1 MGVACGALRRSNEAR
16 VTTYIALLR
25 GINVGKAKRI
35 AMADLRALLEGL
47 GHTDVATLLNSGNVV
62 FRSGK
67 KTAAK
72 IAAEIS
78 AAIATQLGI
87 DVPVIVKSAKDLAAI
102 IDGNALVDA
111 AADPSRLLVAFV
123 QEADALPAL
132 SAIAPRVVPPEEFL
146 IGREAAYLHCANG
159 ILESKAGEA
168 LVGKAGK
175 AATTRNWATVLKL
188 QALVDKIG
196 A

>member
-1 MGVACGALRRSNEAR
+1 M
-16 VTTYIALLR
+16 TTYIALLR

-47 GHTDVATLLNSGNVV
+47 GHADVATLLNSGNVV

-67 KTAAK
+67 KIPAK

-78 AAIATQLGI
+78 AAIAAQLKI
-87 DVPVIVKSAKDLAAI
+87 DVPVIVKSAKDLATI
-102 IDGNALVDA
+102 IDDNALADA

-132 SAIAPRVVPPEEFL
+132 SAIAPHVVPPEQFL
-146 IGREAAYLHCANG
+146 LGSEAAYLHCARG